1 MVKRPQKNFLW
12 GYGTQVYDEDKTD
25 DENCFTKGKLPT
37 IKQLLNF
44 LEIYQMKDLKV
55 VNLKALGRN
64 EENYAIV
71 TSAFS
76 MRHSYSTAKALVQ
89 RLKSLECPEIVN
101 LPTICGTK
109 DDSWLM
115 IVVKEVQVHII
126 LEEYRDELS
135 SQLPSDAAFQI
146 MMVGKGRDSRLSVD
160 RLAQNISV
168 HSYKDLISTARSQIS
183 WLISSLEK

>member
-89 RLKSLECPEIVN
+89 RLKALECPEIVN

-126 LEEYRDELS
+126 LEEYRDEL
-135 SQLPSDAAFQI
+135 
-146 MMVGKGRDSRLSVD
+146 
-160 RLAQNISV
+160 
-168 HSYKDLISTARSQIS
+168 DLEFRWMNPPPPEMKKKWKIYEKLKRQGQ
-183 WLISSLEK
+183 SLEVDERTFSIKNAEEQEYYGK